1 MFVKVSKI
9 YDNDASAHPG
19 VPTGWGSISVE
30 LRADM
35 VLSDQETN
43 LPPHIV
49 CVCHACVP
57 AKFRRVTDCSSI
69 ATANFICKTIVCD
82 MAYFD
87 NNNGKMTHLTLTL
100 GVHTCVCV

>member
-43 LPPHIV
+43 LPP
-49 CVCHACVP
+49 
-57 AKFRRVTDCSSI
+57 
-69 ATANFICKTIVCD
+69 
-82 MAYFD
+82 
-87 NNNGKMTHLTLTL
+87 TL
-100 GVHTCVCV
+100 CVCVMRVFQRNSVESPIALQ